1 MRGAARGF
9 AAALLG
15 GLTAVGVLGVLGVS
29 FAVTSGLP
37 LPDSIR
43 GRHERLVAQALAR
56 GQLGPIDNHAPGP
69 VTVSEAVALGVRP
82 DGSSGPVTVR
92 RRVVIDGT
100 GDFIVELPLD
110 AADVVP
116 ANATSRP
123 GLRQGT
129 LLWEGFTPGRR
140 ELAADATLLGRA
152 AAQRMPV
159 AVRGTTRGREV
170 TVSIANSTAVSVMT
184 PTGTPAPASLSRA
197 IDAAR
202 AVLAGGGLPAAG
214 EAGVPASLTP
224 AGDVVPVA
232 QVVNVPVRIT
242 GEIAFG
248 GIPEDVDSVV
258 AGSSADDALVLH
270 GSGPVALHL
279 TVTMVAPTLAD
290 LPPLPPDAEPA
301 AARAALNGLDLVLL
315 RSLVVMDYAP
325 FVPGV
330 GTAST
335 AATFSVVPAPT
346 LHARLSTTRRHANVL
361 VIVAFGIGLAI
372 LVGAG
377 GVVWARH

>member
-15 GLTAVGVLGVLGVS
+15 GLTGIGVLGVS
-29 FAVTSGLP
+29 FAATSGLP
-37 LPDSIR
+37 LPHSIP
-43 GRHERLVAQALAR
+43 GRHERLVAEALAR

-92 RRVVIDGT
+92 QRVVIDGT
-100 GDFIVELPLD
+100 GDFIVELPMD

-116 ANATSRP
+116 ANETSQP

-129 LLWEGFTPGRR
+129 VLWEGFAPGRR
-140 ELAADATLLGRA
+140 ELDADVTLLGRA

-159 AVRGTTRGREV
+159 AVTSTTRAREV
-170 TVSIANSTAVSVMT
+170 TVSIADSTAVSVIT
-184 PTGTPAPASLSRA
+184 PTGAPTPASLSQA

-202 AVLAGGGLPAAG
+202 AVIAAGELPVAG

-224 AGDVVPVA
+224 AGDVASVA
-232 QVVNVPVRIT
+232 QVVNVPVRVT
-242 GEIAFG
+242 GDIAFG
-248 GIPEDVDSVV
+248 GVPQGVDAVV

-270 GSGPVALHL
+270 GSGPVAMHL
-279 TVTMVAPTLAD
+279 TVQPVAPTLAD
-290 LPPLPPDAEPA
+290 LLSLPPDAGPA
-301 AARAALNGLDLVLL
+301 AARAALDELDLVLL
-315 RSLVVMDYAP
+315 RSLVIMDYAP

-335 AATFSVVPAPT
+335 AATFSVVPAPA
-346 LHARLSTTRRHANVL
+346 LHAMLSTPTRHADVI
-361 VIVAFGIGLAI
+361 VIVAFGIA
-372 LVGAG
+372 LVLIVAAG

>member
-15 GLTAVGVLGVLGVS
+15 GLTGVGVLGVS
-29 FAVTSGLP
+29 FAATSGLP
-37 LPDSIR
+37 LPHSIP
-43 GRHERLVAQALAR
+43 GRHERLVAEALAR

-82 DGSSGPVTVR
+82 DGSSGPVTVHQ
-92 RRVVIDGT
+92 RVVIDGT
-100 GDFIVELPLD
+100 GDFTIELPME
-110 AADVVP
+110 AADVLP
-116 ANATSRP
+116 ANETSQP

-129 LLWEGFTPGRR
+129 VLWEGFAPGRR
-140 ELAADATLLGRA
+140 ELDADVTLLGRA

-159 AVRGTTRGREV
+159 AVTSTTRAHEV
-170 TVSIANSTAVSVMT
+170 TVSIADSTAVSVIT
-184 PTGTPAPASLSRA
+184 PTGAPTPASLSQA

-202 AVLAGGGLPAAG
+202 AVIAAGGLPVAG

-224 AGDVVPVA
+224 VGDVASVA
-232 QVVNVPVRIT
+232 QVVNVPVRVT

-248 GIPEDVDSVV
+248 GVPQGVDSVV
-258 AGSSADDALVLH
+258 AESSADDALVLH
-270 GSGPVALHL
+270 GSGPVAMHL
-279 TVTMVAPTLAD
+279 TVQLVAPTLAD
-290 LPPLPPDAEPA
+290 LPSLPPDAGPA
-301 AARAALNGLDLVLL
+301 AARAALDELDLVLL

-335 AATFSVVPAPT
+335 AATFSVAPAPA
-346 LHARLSTTRRHANVL
+346 LHAMLSTPTRHADVL
-361 VIVAFGIGLAI
+361 VIVAFGIA
-372 LVGAG
+372 LVLIVAAG